1 MFSEPESLD
10 SCRATYL
17 SSPEEPSEPP
27 PLPPPPPLDDGLG
40 EADTVGG
47 GPPSEVNTT
56 FGLDVGAGA
65 EGDAGAG
72 GGDVGAGGR
81 AVGAGG
87 GAADA
92 GGGVDGL
99 EGEGGGKPPPEVNT
113 KFGLDVGA
121 GGGAVGI
128 LVEPVLS
135 TVGPGLEAGFIPS
148 WYDIELLGFI
158 HVEHG
163 FELEDQDSSGE

>member
-1 MFSEPESLD
+1 MTGVSSEPESLD

-27 PLPPPPPLDDGLG
+27 PLPPPPPPPLDDGLG

-92 GGGVDGL
+92 GGVVDGL
-99 EGEGGGKPPPEVNT
+99 EGEGDTGGGKPPPEVKT

-135 TVGPGLEAGFIPS
+135 TVGPGLGAEFIPS
-148 WYDIELLGFI
+148 
-158 HVEHG
+158 
-163 FELEDQDSSGE
+163 